1 MRAKATGREAVTEPP
16 RLCRVGGV
24 RPFFGTLGEPKEVYT
39 LPMINELSELVA
51 RVARWALGAK
61 YRIVTA
67 ESCTGGW
74 IAKVFTDA
82 AGSSRWFECGY
93 VTYSNEA
100 KARDL
105 GVSWRTL
112 NEHGAVSEATVREM
126 AAGALRATGADV
138 SIAVSGI
145 AGPDGGSAEKPVGT
159 VWFCVGRRVVGDSG
173 ARRDAT
179 PASDADVTVTGERGA
194 DVGARSGAGAAAR
207 VGVGAGAGP
216 TAAAGPDIELLAEGQ
231 LFGGDREAVRRASVQ
246 RALELVLQFE
256 RHV

>member
-1 MRAKATGREAVTEPP
+1 MVTDEQ
-16 RLCRVGGV
+16 
-24 RPFFGTLGEPKEVYT
+24 
-39 LPMINELSELVA
+39 LSELVA

-61 YRIVTA
+61 YRIVAA

-74 IAKVFTDA
+74 IAKVFTDV

-112 NEHGAVSEATVREM
+112 NEHGAVSEPTVREM
-126 AAGALRATGADV
+126 AAGALQVTGADV

-159 VWFCVGRRVVGDSG
+159 VWFCVGRRVPG
-173 ARRDAT
+173 
-179 PASDADVTVTGERGA
+179 GA
-194 DVGARSGAGAAAR
+194 DLGTGVGAAGARSVGTGAGGAA
-207 VGVGAGAGP
+207 GPGGAAGGGAAEGAGP
-216 TAAAGPDIELLAEGQ
+216 TPAAGPEIELLAEGQ
-231 LFGGDREAVRRASVQ
+231 LFGGDRDAVRRASVE

-256 RHV
+256 NRV

>member
-1 MRAKATGREAVTEPP
+1 
-16 RLCRVGGV
+16 
-24 RPFFGTLGEPKEVYT
+24 
-39 LPMINELSELVA
+39 MINELSELVA

-112 NEHGAVSEATVREM
+112 KEHGAVSEPTVREM

-159 VWFCVGRRVVGDSG
+159 VWFCVGRRVPG
-173 ARRDAT
+173 ASVA
-179 PASDADVTVTGERGA
+179 ERGA
-194 DVGARSGAGAAAR
+194 TAMSYAAANLMGVGSASAGAAAAGMGGAA
-207 VGVGAGAGP
+207 GVGP
-216 TAAAGPDIELLAEGQ
+216 TPAAGPDIELLTEGQ
-231 LFGGDREAVRRASVQ
+231 LFGGDREAIRRASVQ
-246 RALELVLQFE
+246 RALELILELEKRV
-256 RHV
+256 

>member
-1 MRAKATGREAVTEPP
+1 MIDE
-16 RLCRVGGV
+16 
-24 RPFFGTLGEPKEVYT
+24 
-39 LPMINELSELVA
+39 LPELVA
-51 RVARWALGAK
+51 RVARWALGAR

-93 VTYSNEA
+93 ETYSNEA

-112 NEHGAVSEATVREM
+112 KEHGAVSEPTVREM

-159 VWFCVGRRVVGDSG
+159 VWFCVGRRVAG
-173 ARRDAT
+173 AK
-179 PASDADVTVTGERGA
+179 
-194 DVGARSGAGAAAR
+194 GAGA
-207 VGVGAGAGP
+207 VGAGVGDAAGVGP
-216 TAAAGPDIELLAEGQ
+216 VAAAGPDIELLAEGA
-231 LFGGDREAVRRASVQ
+231 LFGGDREAVRWASVH
-246 RALELVLQFE
+246 RALELVLHFE
-256 RHV
+256 KRG

>member
-1 MRAKATGREAVTEPP
+1 MS
-16 RLCRVGGV
+16 
-24 RPFFGTLGEPKEVYT
+24 
-39 LPMINELSELVA
+39 NELPELVA
-51 RVARWALGAK
+51 RVARWALGAQ

-74 IAKVFTDA
+74 IAKVFTDV

-112 NEHGAVSEATVREM
+112 KEHGAVSEPTVREM

-145 AGPDGGSAEKPVGT
+145 AGPDGGSVEKPVGT
-159 VWFCVGRRVVGDSG
+159 VWFCVGRRVVGASGGGPDAMPTSG
-173 ARRDAT
+173 ADG
-179 PASDADVTVTGERGA
+179 TGVRSA
-194 DVGARSGAGAAAR
+194 GARVPIGAGAAAR
-207 VGVGAGAGP
+207 ADAVAGAGGVGVGATAAAGAGGVGVGATAAAGAGP
-216 TAAAGPDIELLAEGQ
+216 TAAAGPDIELIAEGQ

-256 RHV
+256 GRA

>member
-1 MRAKATGREAVTEPP
+1 MIDE
-16 RLCRVGGV
+16 
-24 RPFFGTLGEPKEVYT
+24 
-39 LPMINELSELVA
+39 LPELVA
-51 RVARWALGAK
+51 RVARWALGAR

-112 NEHGAVSEATVREM
+112 KEHGAVSEPTVREM

-159 VWFCVGRRVVGDSG
+159 VWFCVGRRVAG
-173 ARRDAT
+173 A
-179 PASDADVTVTGERGA
+179 P
-194 DVGARSGAGAAAR
+194 GAGGAGSDVSVAAGAGG
-207 VGVGAGAGP
+207 VGSGMSLAMRTGGAGAGDVAGVGP
-216 TAAAGPDIELLAEGQ
+216 IAAAGPNIELLAEGQ
-231 LFGGDREAVRRASVQ
+231 LFGGDREAVRRASVH

-256 RHV
+256 KRG

>member
-1 MRAKATGREAVTEPP
+1 M
-16 RLCRVGGV
+16 
-24 RPFFGTLGEPKEVYT
+24 
-39 LPMINELSELVA
+39 PMINELSELVA

-112 NEHGAVSEATVREM
+112 NEHGAVSEPTVREM
-126 AAGALRATGADV
+126 AAGALHVTGADV

-159 VWFCVGRRVVGDSG
+159 VWFCVGRRVAGDVAAG
-173 ARRDAT
+173 RDAT
-179 PASDADVTVTGERGA
+179 LGSGGDASTGVPG
-194 DVGARSGAGAAAR
+194 
-207 VGVGAGAGP
+207 GAGP
-216 TAAAGPDIELLAEGQ
+216 IAAAGPQIELLAEGQ

-246 RALELVLQFE
+246 RALELVLQLE
-256 RHV
+256 KRV

>member
-1 MRAKATGREAVTEPP
+1 MDKDDQ
-16 RLCRVGGV
+16 
-24 RPFFGTLGEPKEVYT
+24 
-39 LPMINELSELVA
+39 LSELVA
-51 RVARWALGAK
+51 RVARWALGAQ

-112 NEHGAVSEATVREM
+112 QEHGAVSEPTVREM
-126 AAGALRATGADV
+126 AAGALRVTGADI

-145 AGPDGGSAEKPVGT
+145 AGPDGGSVEKPVGT
-159 VWFCVGRRVVGDSG
+159 VWFCVGRRVGGG
-173 ARRDAT
+173 AAV
-179 PASDADVTVTGERGA
+179 A
-194 DVGARSGAGAAAR
+194 GAGAGAGANTDG
-207 VGVGAGAGP
+207 VVAGAGANTGGVGAGLGAGGNTGAMAAGP
-216 TAAAGPDIELLAEGQ
+216 TAVAGRDIELLAEGQ
-231 LFGGDREAVRRASVQ
+231 LFGGNREAVRRASVL
-246 RALELVLQFE
+246 RALELALQFE
-256 RHV
+256 GRV

>member
-1 MRAKATGREAVTEPP
+1 
-16 RLCRVGGV
+16 
-24 RPFFGTLGEPKEVYT
+24 
-39 LPMINELSELVA
+39 MINELSELVA

-112 NEHGAVSEATVREM
+112 NEHGAVSELTVREM

-159 VWFCVGRRVVGDSG
+159 VWFCVGRRVARDVAAASAAVAGD
-173 ARRDAT
+173 
-179 PASDADVTVTGERGA
+179 
-194 DVGARSGAGAAAR
+194 AGAAGGA
-207 VGVGAGAGP
+207 AGAGP
-216 TAAAGPDIELLAEGQ
+216 TAAAGPDVELLAEGQ
-231 LFGGDREAVRRASVQ
+231 VFGGNRDAVRRASVQ

-256 RHV
+256 THV

>member
-1 MRAKATGREAVTEPP
+1 
-16 RLCRVGGV
+16 
-24 RPFFGTLGEPKEVYT
+24 
-39 LPMINELSELVA
+39 MITDEQLSELVA
-51 RVARWALGAK
+51 RVARWALGTK

-112 NEHGAVSEATVREM
+112 NEHGAVSEPTVREM

-159 VWFCVGRRVVGDSG
+159 VWFCVGRRV
-173 ARRDAT
+173 
-179 PASDADVTVTGERGA
+179 ADVAAASAGVAEGA
-194 DVGARSGAGAAAR
+194 GVPGGAGAA
-207 VGVGAGAGP
+207 GGGGGAGGAGGVGP

-231 LFGGDREAVRRASVQ
+231 VFGGNRDAVRRASVQ

-256 RHV
+256 RPV